1 MYHCICIG
9 LQVSALIKEKATCP
23 GKHKKKKKKERK
35 KESNW
40 TNCPCASAHGHF
52 CLLSSPIF
60 SFQFSLHFGEKTS
73 RSHHLFF
80 FLPT

>member
-23 GKHKKKKKKERK
+23 GKHKKKKKKE
-35 KESNW
+35 SNW
-40 TNCPCASAHGHF
+40 TNCPCASAHRHF